1 MAFNL
6 TWDSSELVGRGIPL
20 VHLRAKVIF
29 YSYKVSFTANNLT
42 MLMNLKMVSVLL
54 AFIFVIVSILNIQ
67 G

>member
-6 TWDSSELVGRGIPL
+6 TWDSSELAGRGIPL
-20 VHLRAKVIF
+20 VHFSAKVIF